1 MVSRNYLNAYS
12 GPDALQ
18 NYFDPDR
25 TPMIPLVEIPPSLN
39 PYYNDG
45 VRIHAKMMSMHPSN
59 NVKIMPALNMLTK
72 EVHPEKSKTV
82 VEYSSGSTVISLALV
97 SRINHGIQDVRAFLS
112 NKTSAPK
119 LRLMQFFGLDIT
131 LFGGPSQP
139 EPHDERGGI
148 HRARI
153 MAEKDEAILNVNQY
167 ENDANWQSHV
177 KWTGPQIHQQLP
189 NIRLMCAGMGTSGT
203 MTGLGQYFKSAK
215 PSVVRLGVCTAAGDR
230 VPGPRSLAL
239 LSPVEF
245 PWRDSVDAIEEVG
258 SNDAFSLSLALCR
271 AGLICGPSSGFN
283 LQGLFNYLKKRK
295 NDGTLS
301 DLADANGIIDC
312 AFVACDGPYQYID
325 EYFDKLGSS
334 AFRPIH
340 NENLTAVD
348 LYRYDEAW
356 ELTPT
361 RALSQFADSVDRDNG
376 AVLLDLRKPEDFV
389 TSHIPGSYNLP
400 LQSLNASTPSP
411 FSDAAVLEKQWKE
424 LESTFT
430 NERISAHDLAGKD
443 VYIVC
448 YGGDTARVATSVL
461 RAKAISARSVKG
473 GITALREELPHLQM
487 TERGRG
493 LVQQDWLKSPDI
505 AVTELRADS
514 LSPQIRGD
522 DGIAVQVR

>member
-1 MVSRNYLNAYS
+1 MASRNYLNAYS
-12 GPDALQ
+12 GPDALR
-18 NYFDPDR
+18 NYFDPDHQ
-25 TPMIPLVEIPPSLN
+25 PMLPLVEIPPSLN
-39 PYYNDG
+39 PYYQDG

-148 HRARI
+148 HQARM
-153 MAEKDEAILNVNQY
+153 MAEQDEGILNVNQY

-189 NIRLMCAGMGTSGT
+189 GISLVCAGMGTSGT
-203 MTGLGQYFKSAK
+203 MTGLGQYFKLAK
-215 PSVVRLGVCTAAGDR
+215 SSVIRLGVCTAAGDR

-239 LSPVEF
+239 LDPVEF

-258 SNDAFSLSLALCR
+258 SKDAFGLSLQLCR
-271 AGLICGPSSGFN
+271 SGLICGPSSGFN
-283 LQGLFNYLKKRK
+283 LQGLFNYLEKRK
-295 NDGTLS
+295 SLGTLS
-301 DLADANGIIDC
+301 ELAGANGLIDC
-312 AFVACDGPYQYID
+312 AFVACDGPYQYMD
-325 EYFDKLGSS
+325 EYFDKLGST

-340 NENLTAVD
+340 NENLAAVD

-361 RALSQFADSVDRDNG
+361 RALSQFADNVEEYTG

-411 FSDAAVLEKQWKE
+411 FLDAVVLEKQWRE
-424 LESTFT
+424 LEATFT
-430 NERISAHDLAGKD
+430 PDRINAHDLAGKN

-461 RAKAISARSVKG
+461 RAKAISASSVKG
-473 GITALREELPHLQM
+473 GITALRQELPNLQM
-487 TERGRG
+487 NERGRG
-493 LVQQDWLKSPDI
+493 LVQQDWLKMPDV
-505 AVTELRADS
+505 ATKELRADS
-514 LSPQIRGD
+514 LSPQVRSLN
-522 DGIAVQVR
+522 GIVV

>member
-12 GPDALQ
+12 GPDALR
-18 NYFDPDR
+18 NYFDPDHQ
-25 TPMIPLVEIPPSLN
+25 PMLPLVEIPPSLN
-39 PYYNDG
+39 PYYDDG

-72 EVHPEKSKTV
+72 EVHPAKSKTV

-112 NKTSAPK
+112 NKTSGPK
-119 LRLMQFFGLDIT
+119 LRLMQFFGLDVT

-148 HRARI
+148 RRARVL
-153 MAEKDEAILNVNQY
+153 AEQDESILNVNQY

-189 NIRLMCAGMGTSGT
+189 NISLICAGMGTSGT

-245 PWRDSVDAIEEVG
+245 PWRDSVDIVEEVG
-258 SNDAFSLSLALCR
+258 SKDAFGLSLQLCR

-283 LQGLFNYLKKRK
+283 LQGLFNYLEKRK
-295 NDGTLS
+295 SSGTLS
-301 DLADANGIIDC
+301 ELADVNGLIDC
-312 AFVACDGPYQYID
+312 AFIACDGPYQYID
-325 EYFDKLGSS
+325 EYFDKLGST

-361 RALSQFADSVDRDNG
+361 RALTQIADTVEEHTG
-376 AVLLDLRKPEDFV
+376 AILLDLRKPEDFA

-411 FSDAAVLEKQWKE
+411 FSDATVLEQQWRE
-424 LESTFT
+424 LEATFT
-430 NERISAHDLAGKD
+430 PERISAHDLVGKN

-448 YGGDTARVATSVL
+448 YDGDTARVATSVL
-461 RAKAISARSVKG
+461 RAKAILASSVKG
-473 GITALREELPHLQM
+473 GITALRQELPHLQM

-493 LVQQDWLKSPDI
+493 LVHQDWLKTPEVI
-505 AVTELRADS
+505 TKEMRADS
-514 LSPQIRGD
+514 LSPQVHSPN
-522 DGIAVQVR
+522 GIAV